1 MNTVQHA
8 TAVVGVDL
16 GDRFSHLCVLD
27 VEGEV
32 VEESRIP
39 TSAAGFDGYFGT
51 RLPMLV
57 ALEVGTHSPWVSRAI
72 EKLGHEVVVANAR
85 KLPLIYAN
93 DRKNDRTDAE
103 ILARVA
109 RLDPKLLAPIQHR
122 SEECQVVRAGI
133 RARDA
138 LVQVRTKLINHV
150 RGTVKAMGER
160 LPKCSSEAFHK
171 HADEIPEELQR
182 ALMPVMDT
190 IAGLTSQVRE
200 YARRIAKTC
209 EKRFPETDN
218 LQQVAGVGPVTALA
232 YVVTL
237 EDPSRYRNGRQAAA
251 FVGLAPRQDQS
262 GASNP
267 QLRITK
273 TGDAYLRTLLVGSAQ
288 YILGPFGPD
297 TDLRRWGLKLAER
310 GGKAAKKRAVVA
322 VARKLAG
329 LLYRL
334 WMTGEEYVPLRQEEP
349 VQPKIVVVRPEA

>member
-1 MNTVQHA
+1 
-8 TAVVGVDL
+8 VDL
-16 GDRFSHLCVLD
+16 GDRFSHICVLD
-27 VEGEV
+27 SEGEV

-39 TSAAGFDGYFGT
+39 TSQGGVQGYFGS
-51 RLPMLV
+51 RLPMRV

-72 EKLGHEVVVANAR
+72 EELGHEVLVANAR
-85 KLPLIYAN
+85 QLPLIFAN

-122 SEECQVVRAGI
+122 SEECQVVRASI

-138 LVQVRTKLINHV
+138 LVQTRTKLINHI

-160 LPKCSSEAFHK
+160 LPACSSEAFHK
-171 HADEIPEELQR
+171 HADEIPEVLR
-182 ALMPVMDT
+182 PTLMPVVEV
-190 IAGLTSQVRE
+190 IAGLTRQVRE
-200 YARRIAKTC
+200 YDRRIAKTC
-209 EKRFPETDN
+209 EERFPETDN
-218 LQQVAGVGPVTALA
+218 LQQVAGIGPVTALA
-232 YVVTL
+232 YVTTL

-251 FVGLAPRQDQS
+251 FIGLTPRQDQS

-267 QLRITK
+267 QLGITK
-273 TGDAYLRTLLVGSAQ
+273 AGDRYLRRLLVGSAQ

-297 TDLRRWGLKLAER
+297 TDLRRWGLELAER
-310 GGKAAKKRAVVA
+310 GGKGAKRRAVVA

-334 WMTGEEYVPLRQEEP
+334 WVTGEEYVPLRQE
-349 VQPKIVVVRPEA
+349 QPAAPRIVVLRPAA